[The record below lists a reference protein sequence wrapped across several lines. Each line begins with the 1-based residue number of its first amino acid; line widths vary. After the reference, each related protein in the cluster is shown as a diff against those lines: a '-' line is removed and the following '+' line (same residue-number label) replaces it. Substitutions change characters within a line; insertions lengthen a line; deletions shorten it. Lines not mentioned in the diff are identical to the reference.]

1 VKRGGGWN
9 VAIRERL
16 WSSFRSAERQNER
29 SHWAT
34 GFRCVADLLTS
45 GDSGAIPFPSPD
57 DLRSF
62 WATLNLFPEDR
73 GDKRRSA

>member
-1 VKRGGGWN
+1 MERGDFACAPNQFGLYDLSGNVWQFCEDLDNPKFQTRVKRGGGWN

-34 GFRCVADLLTS
+34 GFRCALVL
-45 GDSGAIPFPSPD
+45 
-57 DLRSF
+57 
-62 WATLNLFPEDR
+62 
-73 GDKRRSA
+73 